1 MTVEELIAKLKKLP
15 KKAVVCWDSNKLE
28 YWFGEEIEVLPWTK
42 QDLKDQTGCEI
53 GDYDDLPSFRNIV
66 RLS

>member
-1 MTVEELIAKLKKLP
+1 MTVEELIAKLKKCP
-15 KKAVVCWDSNKLE
+15 KKAVVCWDSNKLN

-42 QDLKDQTGCEI
+42 SRLREETFCDDGN
-53 GDYDDLPSFRNIV
+53 YDDLPNFRNIV